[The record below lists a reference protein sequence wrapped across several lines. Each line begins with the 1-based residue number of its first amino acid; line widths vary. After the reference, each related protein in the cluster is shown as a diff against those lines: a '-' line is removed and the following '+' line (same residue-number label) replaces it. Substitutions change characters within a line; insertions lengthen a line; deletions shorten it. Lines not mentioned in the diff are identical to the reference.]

1 LHIPVSANSEGL
13 YVKRQRTELLL
24 IISLAGLGA
33 LLYAVRWW
41 AFPGA
46 MLHNEMW
53 RFLVGD
59 IAFLM
64 VQIALVTLLVDQM
77 LRAREKQAMLRKLN
91 MVIGAFFSELGTEL
105 LGKLA
110 VSDTNLDEVRS
121 SLIPSHGWTE
131 KTYSDAEKALA
142 EHQVSIELSECDL
155 GGLKALLKAEKPFL
169 LNLLGNQALLEHE
182 AFTELLWAVTHLA
195 EELEARMAFDDMP
208 NSDGLHLAGDV
219 KRAYTLL
226 VLQWLEYVRHLQTQ
240 YPYLFSLAVR
250 VNPLDPDA
258 HAEVTA

>member
-1 LHIPVSANSEGL
+1 M
-13 YVKRQRTELLL
+13 KRQRSETAL
-24 IISLAGLGA
+24 IAALIGLGT
-33 LLYAVRWW
+33 LLYAVRWV
-41 AFPGA
+41 AFPGR

-59 IAFLM
+59 VAFLL

-105 LGKLA
+105 LGMLSGTDA
-110 VSDTNLDEVRS
+110 HLDDLRDR
-121 SLIPSHGWTE
+121 LIPAPSWTE
-131 KTYSDAEKALA
+131 DSYATARRALA
-142 EHQVSIELSECDL
+142 NHDVSIELSACDL
-155 GGLKALLKAEKPFL
+155 GSLKILLKSEKSFL

-195 EELEARMAFDDMP
+195 EELEARTSFDDLP
-208 NSDGLHLAGDV
+208 PADRIHLAGDV
-219 KRAYTLL
+219 KRAYKQLI
-226 VLQWLEYVRHLQTQ
+226 LQWLEYVGHLQTQ
-240 YPYLFSLAVR
+240 YPYLFSLAIR

-258 HAEVTA
+258 RPEVTS

>member
-1 LHIPVSANSEGL
+1 
-13 YVKRQRTELLL
+13 VKRRRSEFIL
-24 IISLAGLGA
+24 ILGLAALGA
-33 LLYAVRWW
+33 ALYAFRWW

-59 IAFLM
+59 VAFLM

-105 LGKLA
+105 LGRLS
-110 VSDTNLDEVRS
+110 VSDANLEEVRA
-121 SLIPSHGWTE
+121 SLIPSHGWTDGD
-131 KTYSDAEKALA
+131 YAAAEKALEA
-142 EHQVSIELSECDL
+142 HSVSIELSACDL
-155 GGLKALLKAEKPFL
+155 GALKVQLKAEKPFL

-195 EELEARMAFDDMP
+195 EELEVRSSFDDLP
-208 NSDGLHLAGDV
+208 TPDRIHLAGDV

-250 VNPLDPDA
+250 VNPLDPTA
-258 HAEVTA
+258 HAEVTS

>member
-1 LHIPVSANSEGL
+1 M
-13 YVKRQRTELLL
+13 KRQRSEFLL
-24 IISLAGLGA
+24 IIVLIGLGA
-33 LLYAVRWW
+33 ALYAVRWL
-41 AFPGA
+41 AFPGSI
-46 MLHNEMW
+46 LHNEMW

-59 IAFLM
+59 VAFLM

-77 LRAREKQAMLRKLN
+77 LRARERQAMLRKLN

-110 VSDTNLDEVRS
+110 VADANIDEVRS
-121 SLIPSHGWTE
+121 SLIPAHGWTD
-131 KTYSDAEKALA
+131 TSYSDARVALA
-142 EHQVSIELSECDL
+142 DHDVRIELSACDL
-155 GGLKALLKAEKPFL
+155 GALKSLLKSEKSFL

-195 EELEARMAFDDMP
+195 EELEVRTAFDEMP
-208 NSDGLHLAGDV
+208 HSDRLHLAGDV

-226 VLQWLEYVRHLQTQ
+226 VLQWLEYVRHLQSQ